1 MCGFLVGPLWQ
12 VQQLFHAFFV
22 KQTTLELGS
31 ENFKNMI
38 KNYYKLIVA
47 LLFATNVFGQNL
59 PSYLPKDGLVGWWP
73 FNGNA
78 NDESGNGNHGKV
90 NGAILS
96 EDRNGKQN
104 SAYSFDGVLNHI
116 RIINSNTLNNKS
128 VSINGWFITT
138 NLATDDFKGAKGI
151 VSKWWQSPSVC
162 NENYNAYLIC
172 LTKPFNE
179 NQTVLGAATDFYAG
193 NSFTS
198 NTIYEGKWT
207 HFVFTHNNLIGGK
220 LYINGILVN
229 SNNVKGEI
237 CSSINDLIF
246 GADIENGNIYRN
258 FNGQLDDI
266 AIYNRALTEAEI
278 QSLYTGTPLCTT
290 PPTPKV
296 NPTVTTCAG
305 NSISFEATGATGV
318 EKYNWYDVAEGG
330 TPITTS
336 QIFKTPVLNYGEN
349 KTYWVSITNGV
360 CESARARVDVV
371 VKELPTVKK
380 LENYSVCA
388 GEFIQAINF
397 AVSPQGATNYW
408 SNDNLAIGL
417 QKNGMGAIPG
427 FVSQNSTGTPLVSN
441 ITVTPSFN
449 GCIGKSETFKIYVI
463 PTPKVAITN
472 LKPIVFTSDAPIA
485 LVGEPTGG
493 TFTGEAIVGTIF
505 TPAKA
510 TLGKKS
516 IEYKYV
522 SKDGC
527 GGIATASTIV
537 VDTNG
542 VVCTKYDT
550 ITVKETIYDTVLKI
564 TFKLTTGIN
573 ISKTTSLT
581 VYPNPTADN
590 LIIDAA
596 DVAEMNG
603 YRYQLMDALGKEIYS
618 QLVTSKKTEISLK
631 TLGAKGVYV
640 LHVLDANNQSVVNK
654 KIILE

>member
-1 MCGFLVGPLWQ
+1 MLLLRPLWQ
-12 VQQLFHAFFV
+12 VQQLFHAFFC
-22 KQTTLELGS
+22 KTNYFGTGS

-96 EDRNGKQN
+96 EDRNGIANK
-104 SAYSFDGVLNHI
+104 SFKFDGSTNDIDCGNSKILELNNFSI
-116 RIINSNTLNNKS
+116 SVWYKIINKPNSPNEYVMVCKSDYNDNTLGYRTTLGSIPNNNPQFVWSQLGGGNSCGNYVESYSETNLNLWSNVISVKENNTLKIYVDGKLQSNTVNVCGEFSNSRPLLFGSKYDYNNIK
-128 VSINGWFITT
+128 NGF
-138 NLATDDFKGAKGI
+138 FK
-151 VSKWWQSPSVC
+151 
-162 NENYNAYLIC
+162 
-172 LTKPFNE
+172 
-179 NQTVLGAATDFYAG
+179 
-193 NSFTS
+193 
-198 NTIYEGKWT
+198 
-207 HFVFTHNNLIGGK
+207 
-220 LYINGILVN
+220 
-229 SNNVKGEI
+229 
-237 CSSINDLIF
+237 
-246 GADIENGNIYRN
+246 
-258 FNGQLDDI
+258 GQLDDI
-266 AIYNRALTEAEI
+266 AIFNRALSEAEI
-278 QSLYTGTPLCTT
+278 QALYTGTPLCTT

-296 NPTVTTCAG
+296 NPTVTTCAN
-305 NSISFEATGATGV
+305 NSISIEATGATGV
-318 EKYNWYDVAEGG
+318 ETYNWYDVAEGG
-330 TPITTS
+330 TPIATS
-336 QIFKTPVLNYGEN
+336 QIFNTPVLNYGEN

-360 CESARARVDVV
+360 CESTRARVDVV

-380 LENYSVCA
+380 PENYSVCA
-388 GEFIQAINF
+388 GEFIQTINF
-397 AVSPQGATNYW
+397 AVSPQGANNYW
-408 SNDNLAIGL
+408 SNDNTAIGL
-417 QKNGMGAIPG
+417 PTNGMGAIPS
-427 FVSQNSTGTPLVSN
+427 FKTPSNINSPIVSN

-449 GCIGKSETFKIYVI
+449 GCVGKSETFKIYVI

-472 LKPIVFTSDAPIA
+472 LKPIVYTSDAPIA
-485 LVGEPTGG
+485 LEGEPAGG

-527 GGIATASTIV
+527 GGIASASTIV

-596 DVAEMNG
+596 DLAAMSG
-603 YRYQLMDALGKEIYS
+603 YSYQLMDAVGKEIYS
-618 QLVTSKKTEISLK
+618 QLVTFKKTEISLK

-640 LHVLDANNQSVVNK
+640 LHVLDANNQSVVSK
-654 KIILE
+654 KIVLE

>member
-1 MCGFLVGPLWQ
+1 
-12 VQQLFHAFFV
+12 
-22 KQTTLELGS
+22 
-31 ENFKNMI
+31 MI

-47 LLFATNVFGQNL
+47 LVFATNVFGQNL
-59 PSYLPKDGLVGWWP
+59 PSYLPKNGLVGWWP

-78 NDESGNGNHGKV
+78 NDESGNGNHGTV
-90 NGAILS
+90 NGATLTT
-96 EDRNGKQN
+96 DRNGISNQ
-104 SAYSFDGVLNHI
+104 AYSFKGAPDRIDVGNINNKNISISSWILNNLTDNNLRVFI
-116 RIINSNTLNNKS
+116 AKYAGDPFGSYEFNIAGQTLNFHTSNNTIDRYALSTSFISNKW
-128 VSINGWFITT
+128 VHVT
-138 NLATDDFKGAKGI
+138 ATYGNDTCKLYIDGKI
-151 VSKWWQSPSVC
+151 VSK
-162 NENYNAYLIC
+162 
-172 LTKPFNE
+172 
-179 NQTVLGAATDFYAG
+179 
-193 NSFTS
+193 
-198 NTIYEGKWT
+198 
-207 HFVFTHNNLIGGK
+207 VFMSKEI
-220 LYINGILVN
+220 VN
-229 SNNVKGEI
+229 SNN
-237 CSSINDLIF
+237 NLIF
-246 GADIENGNIYRN
+246 GATRNGYNNSYNWQGYI
-258 FNGQLDDI
+258 DDI
-266 AIYNRALTEAEI
+266 AIYNRAITEAEI
-278 QSLYTGTPLCTT
+278 QALYTGTPLCTT

-305 NSISFEATGATGV
+305 NSISFEATGATGI
-318 EKYNWYDVAEGG
+318 ETYNWYDVAEGG
-330 TPITTS
+330 NPIATS
-336 QIFKTPVLNYGEN
+336 QIIKTPVLNYGEN

-360 CESARARVDVV
+360 CESTRARVDVI

-380 LENYSVCA
+380 PENYSVCA
-388 GEFIQAINF
+388 GEFIQSLNF
-397 AVSPQGATNYW
+397 AVTPQGATNYW

-427 FVSQNSTGTPLVSN
+427 FVSQNSTGSPLVSN

-485 LVGEPTGG
+485 LVGEPVGG
-493 TFTGEAIVGTIF
+493 TFTGEAIVGNIF
-505 TPAKA
+505 TPSKA

-527 GGIATASTIV
+527 GGTAASSIIV

-550 ITVKETIYDTVLKI
+550 IKVKETIYDTVLKI

-573 ISKTTSLT
+573 ISKTTSLS
-581 VYPNPTADN
+581 VYPNPTADI

-596 DVAEMNG
+596 DVAAMSG
-603 YRYQLMDALGKEIYS
+603 YSYQLLDAVGKEIYS

-640 LHVLDANNQSVVNK
+640 LHVLDANNQSVVSK
-654 KIILE
+654 KIVLE

>member
-1 MCGFLVGPLWQ
+1 M
-12 VQQLFHAFFV
+12 
-22 KQTTLELGS
+22 ELGS
-31 ENFKNMI
+31 ENLKSMI

-96 EDRNGKQN
+96 EDRNGLPNK
-104 SAYSFDGVLNHI
+104 SFKFDGSTNDIDCGNSKILELNNFSI
-116 RIINSNTLNNKS
+116 SVWYKIINKPNSPNEYVMICKSDYKDNTLGYRTTLGSIPNNNPQFVWSQLGGGNSCGNYVESYSETNLNLWSNVISVKENNTLKIYVDGKLQSNTVNVCGEFSNSRPLLFGSKYDYNNIK
-128 VSINGWFITT
+128 NGF
-138 NLATDDFKGAKGI
+138 
-151 VSKWWQSPSVC
+151 
-162 NENYNAYLIC
+162 
-172 LTKPFNE
+172 
-179 NQTVLGAATDFYAG
+179 
-193 NSFTS
+193 
-198 NTIYEGKWT
+198 
-207 HFVFTHNNLIGGK
+207 
-220 LYINGILVN
+220 
-229 SNNVKGEI
+229 
-237 CSSINDLIF
+237 
-246 GADIENGNIYRN
+246 

-278 QSLYTGTPLCTT
+278 QALYTGTPLCST

-318 EKYNWYDVAEGG
+318 ETYNWYDVAEGG
-330 TPITTS
+330 TPIATS
-336 QIFKTPVLNYGEN
+336 QIIKTPVLNYGEN

-360 CESARARVDVV
+360 CESTRARVDVV

-380 LENYSVCA
+380 PENYSVCA
-388 GEFIQAINF
+388 GEFIQTINF

-408 SNDNLAIGL
+408 SNDNTAIGL
-417 QKNGMGAIPG
+417 PSSGIGAIPS
-427 FVSQNSTGTPLVSN
+427 FKTPSNTNSPIVSN

-449 GCIGKSETFKIYVI
+449 GCVGKSETFKIYVI

-493 TFTGEAIVGTIF
+493 TFTGEAIIGTIF

-516 IEYKYV
+516 IEYKYTT
-522 SKDGC
+522 KDGC
-527 GGIATASTIV
+527 GGIASASTIV

-596 DVAEMNG
+596 DLAAMSG
-603 YRYQLMDALGKEIYS
+603 YSYQLMDAVGKEIYS

-640 LHVLDANNQSVVNK
+640 LHVLDANNQSVVSK
-654 KIILE
+654 KIVLE

>member
-1 MCGFLVGPLWQ
+1 
-12 VQQLFHAFFV
+12 
-22 KQTTLELGS
+22 
-31 ENFKNMI
+31 MI

-47 LLFATNVFGQNL
+47 LLFVTNVFGQNL

-78 NDESGNGNHGKV
+78 NDESGNGNHGTV
-90 NGAILS
+90 NGASLTT
-96 EDRNGKQN
+96 DRSGKLN
-104 SAYSFDGVLNHI
+104 SAYDFDGVLNHI

-128 VSINGWFITT
+128 VSINGWFRTT

-172 LTKPFNE
+172 LTKPINE

-278 QSLYTGTPLCTT
+278 QALYTGTPLCTT

-296 NPTVTTCAG
+296 NPTVTTCAD
-305 NSISFEATGATGV
+305 NSISIEATGATGV
-318 EKYNWYDVAEGG
+318 ETYNWYDVAEGG
-330 TPITTS
+330 TPIATS
-336 QIFKTPVLNYGEN
+336 QIIKTPVLNYGEN

-360 CESARARVDVV
+360 CESTRSRVNVV

-380 LENYSVCA
+380 PENYSVCA
-388 GEFIQAINF
+388 GEFIQTINF

-472 LKPIVFTSDAPIA
+472 LKPIVYTSDAPIA
-485 LVGEPTGG
+485 LEGEPAGG

-516 IEYKYV
+516 VEYKYV

-542 VVCTKYDT
+542 IVCTKYDT

-573 ISKTTSLT
+573 ISITTSLS
-581 VYPNPTADN
+581 VYPNPTANN

-596 DVAEMNG
+596 DVAAMSG
-603 YRYQLMDALGKEIYS
+603 YSYQLLDALGKEIYS

-631 TLGAKGVYV
+631 TLGEKGVYV
-640 LHVLDANNQSVVNK
+640 LHVLDANNQSVVSK
-654 KIILE
+654 KIVLE

>member
-1 MCGFLVGPLWQ
+1 M
-12 VQQLFHAFFV
+12 
-22 KQTTLELGS
+22 ELGS
-31 ENFKNMI
+31 ENLKSMI

-47 LLFATNVFGQNL
+47 LLFVTNVFGQNL

-96 EDRNGKQN
+96 EDRNGLPNK
-104 SAYSFDGVLNHI
+104 SFKFDGSTNDIDCGNSKILELNNFSI
-116 RIINSNTLNNKS
+116 SVWYKIINKPNSPNEYVMICKSDYKDNTLGYRTTLGSIPNNNPQFVWSQLGGGNSCGNYVESYSETNLNLWSNVISVKENNTLKIYVDGKLQSNTVNVCGEFSNSRPLLFGSKYDYNNIK
-128 VSINGWFITT
+128 NGF
-138 NLATDDFKGAKGI
+138 
-151 VSKWWQSPSVC
+151 
-162 NENYNAYLIC
+162 
-172 LTKPFNE
+172 
-179 NQTVLGAATDFYAG
+179 
-193 NSFTS
+193 
-198 NTIYEGKWT
+198 
-207 HFVFTHNNLIGGK
+207 
-220 LYINGILVN
+220 
-229 SNNVKGEI
+229 
-237 CSSINDLIF
+237 
-246 GADIENGNIYRN
+246 

-278 QSLYTGTPLCTT
+278 QALYTGTPLCST

-318 EKYNWYDVAEGG
+318 ETYNWYDVAEGG
-330 TPITTS
+330 TPIATS
-336 QIFKTPVLNYGEN
+336 QIIKTPVLNYGEN

-360 CESARARVDVV
+360 CESTRARVDVV

-380 LENYSVCA
+380 PENYSVCA
-388 GEFIQAINF
+388 GEFIQTINF

-408 SNDNLAIGL
+408 SNDNTAIGL
-417 QKNGMGAIPG
+417 PSSGIGAIPS
-427 FVSQNSTGTPLVSN
+427 FKTPSNTNSPIVSN

-449 GCIGKSETFKIYVI
+449 GCVGKSETFKIYVI

-493 TFTGEAIVGTIF
+493 TFTGEAIIGTIF

-516 IEYKYV
+516 IEYKYTT
-522 SKDGC
+522 KDGC
-527 GGIATASTIV
+527 GGIASASTIV

-596 DVAEMNG
+596 DLAAMSG
-603 YRYQLMDALGKEIYS
+603 YSYQLMDAVGKEIYS

-640 LHVLDANNQSVVNK
+640 LHVLDANNQSVVSK
-654 KIILE
+654 KIVLE